1 MPETA
6 PPSGPLRIRAPRGTV
21 DLLPGEVHRWRAV
34 EAVAREL
41 FARYGYQ
48 EVRTPLIEHTAL
60 FVRSIGEVTDVV
72 EKEMFTVSRGG
83 EDSYS
88 FRPEGTASVV
98 RAYLEHN
105 LHKTRPF
112 QKFFYIGPMFR
123 YEKPQKGRQRQFWQI
138 GAEALGSSDPRLDAE
153 MILMVLD
160 FFGRLGLEGLEARIN
175 SIGDKA
181 DRNRFRE
188 VLRDWFRPKLEA
200 LCPLCRERYNRNVF
214 RILDCK
220 VESCRQLR
228 QGVPEFLAHLSPES
242 LAHFEAVKKT
252 LDLLEVP
259 YRVDPSIVRGFDY
272 YTHTVF
278 EIPYEKLGAR
288 SALCGGGRYDDLI
301 AELGGPSLGS
311 VGFSIGV
318 TPTIIALEMEGLL
331 EGAAPEERPDAFM
344 VPIGE
349 EHEDE
354 SFRLAVNLRRA
365 GFTVLFDHQGK
376 GLRARLKAAAKEKC
390 RAALLLGEEERNRGV
405 VKVRDLDRRE
415 EKDVP
420 AGPELEAHLLSLREA
435 AAGEGSR

>member
-1 MPETA
+1 MAQEPY
-6 PPSGPLRIRAPRGTV
+6 RAPRGTE
-21 DLLPGEVHRWRAV
+21 DLLPEKVRIYRKLEEEARRILEVHGY
-34 EAVAREL
+34 REI
-41 FARYGYQ
+41 
-48 EVRTPLIEHTAL
+48 RTPFFEETRL
-60 FVRSIGEVTDVV
+60 FVRSIGEVTDIV

-83 EDSYS
+83 ESSYS

-105 LHKTRPF
+105 FHKRRPF

-153 MILMVLD
+153 MILLVLD
-160 FFGRLGLEGLEARIN
+160 FFERLGLRGLEARIN

-181 DRNRFRE
+181 DRDRFRE
-188 VLRDWFRPKLEA
+188 VLKEWFRPKLDD
-200 LCPLCRERYNRNVF
+200 LCPLCRDRYNRNVF

-220 VESCRQLR
+220 VETCKELR
-228 QGVPEFLAHLSPES
+228 RGVPEFLDHLSPES

-252 LDLLEVP
+252 LDMLEVP

-301 AELGGPSLGS
+301 AELGGPSLGA

-318 TPTIIALEMEGLL
+318 TPTLIALEMEGLL
-331 EGAAPEERPDAFM
+331 EEVSPGGRPDAFL
-344 VPIGE
+344 VPIGPE
-349 EHEDE
+349 QEDE
-354 SFRLAVNLRRA
+354 GFRLAVNLRRA
-365 GFTVLFDHQGK
+365 GFAVLFDHQGK
-376 GLRARLKAAAKEKC
+376 GLRARLKLAARERC
-390 RAALLLGEEERNRGV
+390 RAALLLGEEERKRGV
-405 VKVRDLDRRE
+405 VKVRDLDRGE
-415 EKDVP
+415 EMDVP
-420 AGPELEAHLLSLREA
+420 AGPELEARLLSLREEA
-435 AAGEGSR
+435 RAGSEEGAP

>member
-1 MPETA
+1 MAQEPY
-6 PPSGPLRIRAPRGTV
+6 RAPRGTE
-21 DLLPGEVHRWRAV
+21 DLLPEKVRIYQQLEDKARGLFQVHGY
-34 EAVAREL
+34 REI
-41 FARYGYQ
+41 
-48 EVRTPLIEHTAL
+48 RTPFFEETRL
-60 FVRSIGEVTDVV
+60 FVRSIGEVTDIV

-83 EDSYS
+83 ESSYS

-105 LHKTRPF
+105 FHKTRPF

-153 MILMVLD
+153 MILLVLD
-160 FFGRLGLEGLEARIN
+160 YFARLGLQGLEARIN

-181 DRNRFRE
+181 DRDRFRE
-188 VLRDWFRPKLEA
+188 VLKEWFRPKLED

-220 VESCRQLR
+220 VESCKELR
-228 QGVPEFLAHLSPES
+228 RGVPEFLDHLSPAS
-242 LAHFEAVKKT
+242 LAHFDAVRRT

-259 YRVDPSIVRGFDY
+259 YAVDPSIVRGFDY

-301 AELGGPSLGS
+301 AELGGPQLGA

-318 TPTIIALEMEGLL
+318 TPVLIALEMEGIL
-331 EGAAPEERPDAFM
+331 EDIPSGERPDAFL
-344 VPIGE
+344 VPIGKE
-349 EHEDE
+349 QEDE
-354 SFRLAVNLRRA
+354 GFRLAVTLRRA

-376 GLRARLKAAAKEKC
+376 GLRARLKLAARENC
-390 RAALLLGEEERNRGV
+390 RAAILLGEEERKRKV
-405 VKVRDLDRRE
+405 VKVRDLDRGE
-415 EKDVP
+415 ERDLRP
-420 AGPELEAHLLSLREA
+420 GEELETFLIRLRMELG
-435 AAGEGSR
+435 GEGPL

>member
-1 MPETA
+1 MAQEPY
-6 PPSGPLRIRAPRGTV
+6 RAPRGTE
-21 DLLPGEVHRWRAV
+21 DLLPEKVRLYDRLEREARGLFKVH
-34 EAVAREL
+34 
-41 FARYGYQ
+41 GYK
-48 EVRTPLIEHTAL
+48 EIRTPFFEETRL
-60 FVRSIGEVTDVV
+60 FVRSIGEVTDIV

-83 EDSYS
+83 EASYS

-153 MILMVLD
+153 MILLVLD
-160 FFGRLGLEGLEARIN
+160 FFRGLGLQGLEARIN

-181 DRNRFRE
+181 DRDRFRK
-188 VLRDWFRPKLEA
+188 VLKEWFRPKLEK
-200 LCPLCRERYNRNVF
+200 LCPLCRERYDRNVF

-220 VESCRQLR
+220 VETCKELR
-228 QGVPEFLAHLSPES
+228 RGVPEFLEHLSPES

-278 EIPYEKLGAR
+278 EVPYEKLGAR

-301 AELGGPSLGS
+301 AELGGPSLGA

-318 TPTIIALEMEGLL
+318 TPTLIALEMEGLL
-331 EGAAPEERPDAFM
+331 QGIAPEERPHAFL
-344 VPIGE
+344 VPIGGE
-349 EHEDE
+349 QEDPG
-354 SFRLAVNLRRA
+354 FRLAVDLRRA
-365 GFTVLFDHQGK
+365 GFTVLYDHQGK
-376 GLRARLKAAAKEKC
+376 GLRARLKAASRERC
-390 RAALLLGEEERNRGV
+390 RAALLLGEDERNRGV
-405 VKVRDLDRRE
+405 VKLRDLDRGE
-415 EKDVP
+415 EEDVP
-420 AGPELEAHLLSLREA
+420 LGPALEERLRALEA
-435 AAGEGSR
+435 GEEGGA